1 MDGTA
6 MRILYVATDLIMPL
20 VVGYFMHHR
29 HWVSDNIINK
39 VIRFNVICVYTSL
52 SLLSFWVLPLSWNLL
67 LVPVFA
73 FSLPAI
79 LKICW
84 TEVPSSPVPCSP
96 TWAH

>member
-6 MRILYVATDLIMPL
+6 MRILYVVTDLIMPL

-52 SLLSFWVLPLSWNLL
+52 SLLSL
-67 LVPVFA
+67 
-73 FSLPAI
+73 
-79 LKICW
+79 
-84 TEVPSSPVPCSP
+84 
-96 TWAH
+96 